1 MVDPFKV
8 AGRSHLHPMRTSHR
22 LQPMNIAETWGRR
35 IRERREA
42 LDMSQTDLA
51 ALIGVNQSTLSRW
64 ESGDYAPLHHHVHPI
79 AKALGVD
86 PAAIFTYEETP

>member
-1 MVDPFKV
+1 MSR
-8 AGRSHLHPMRTSHR
+8 A
-22 LQPMNIAETWGRR
+22 QIWGRR
-35 IRERREA
+35 IRDRREELGVGQA
-42 LDMSQTDLA
+42 DLA

-64 ESGDYAPLHHHVHPI
+64 ESGDRAPGHRQIPRI